1 MADIVVEFDAVPAR
15 KSRVR
20 RRQYSGYFWV
30 GGAIVGL
37 LIAVSLFAPW
47 MTRVSPNAMDV
58 VANLLP
64 IGSPGHPLGTDNYG
78 RDMLTRLMYGGR
90 TTLLAGIFSSLIS
103 TLVGVALGMLAGY
116 SGRKTD
122 VVIMRALD
130 VLMSFPFILMAILI
144 VAIAGPS
151 TLHALLAIAVANV
164 PFFARIIRGEVIK
177 LKASEYITVAKTFG
191 AGHFSILT
199 RHMLPN
205 ILPYVLSTLFMNVGW
220 MISQTSSLSFLGF
233 GTQPPTADWGSMLA
247 EAQSYMAIQPAIGI
261 LPGVMICIAV
271 VGFNLFGIGL
281 KTALT
286 PEGK

>member
-47 MTRVSPNAMDV
+47 MTGVNPNAMDV

-64 IGSPGHPLGTDNYG
+64 IGSSGHPLGTDNYG

-122 VVIMRALD
+122 AVIMRALD

-191 AGHFSILT
+191 AGHFSILM

-261 LPGVMICIAV
+261 LPGLMICIAV